1 MLVLMA
7 GGGGV
12 RRCLLSEDLTDARET
27 PQGGAAFGERG
38 QNRRRHEAAASAQG
52 AAPIA

>member
-12 RRCLLSEDLTDARET
+12 RRCLVSEDLTDVREE
-27 PQGGAAFGERG
+27 PRQGTAFGAKGTE
-38 QNRRRHEAAASAQG
+38 
-52 AAPIA
+52 